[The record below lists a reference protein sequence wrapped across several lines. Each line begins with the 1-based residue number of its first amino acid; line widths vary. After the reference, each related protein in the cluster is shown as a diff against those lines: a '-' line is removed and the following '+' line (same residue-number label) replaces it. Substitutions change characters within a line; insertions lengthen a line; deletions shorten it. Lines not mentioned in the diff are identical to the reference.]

1 MKFHSVPSTRSG
13 LVLALALL
21 AAPAALFAQPQPPLT
36 GANAACASGPT
47 ASDTLSR
54 VDFPVDDSGFV
65 KIFNGKNL
73 KGWWEGCGS
82 THSNNDKINGGIW
95 LVDSNTGVLFS
106 NQPTSRAGSV
116 LMTNKSYG
124 NYELIFDAW
133 LSFGNDG
140 GVFNRVTAAG
150 SCYQSTMDYIQ
161 GSSVGGVYFEGGY
174 NGTTRNVD
182 PFTFGANKATISIG
196 TNSNSNNRLDTITKR
211 FSNPADYGCNATGC
225 VPANWT
231 AMWDTGGWN
240 QVRIKFFGTG
250 ASAANKVHNFMWIR
264 KLGSPN
270 WIPTVRDSVTQNTP
284 AAPLGFQIHGG
295 LSSWGNQNG
304 HWYRNIK
311 LRPLTD
317 DGTPIIEPTSIS
329 GQGARLKGAAAG
341 SRDVRTV
348 AGALTGTVPENFEIT
363 VSDASGRQLEK
374 FSGRAGAF
382 HHRLI
387 TRAQGVL
394 LVQIKT
400 AKGVDY
406 LRVPRIF

>member
-1 MKFHSVPSTRSG
+1 MKFQRMVPAWLG
-13 LVLALALL
+13 LALVLMPTVLL
-21 AAPAALFAQPQPPLT
+21 AQPQAPLT
-36 GANAACASGPT
+36 GLNAACATGPT
-47 ASDTLSR
+47 LVNGLPDTLSR
-54 VDFPVDDSGFV
+54 ADFPVDDSGFV

-82 THSNNDKINGGIW
+82 SHSNNDKTNGGIW

-124 NYELIFDAW
+124 NYELVFDAW

-150 SCYQSTMDYIQ
+150 SAYQSTMDYIQ

-174 NGTTRNVD
+174 TGATRNVD
-182 PFTFGANKATISIG
+182 PFVFSANKATISIG
-196 TNSNSNNRLDTITKR
+196 TNSTANNRLDTITKR
-211 FSNPADYGCNATGC
+211 FSNPTEFGCPATGC
-225 VPANWT
+225 GPTNWT

-240 QVRIKFFGTG
+240 QMRIQFFGTG
-250 ASAANKVHNFMWIR
+250 ASASNKVHNFVWIR
-264 KLGSPN
+264 KLGSTK
-270 WIPTVRDSVTQNTP
+270 WIPTVRDSVQFNTP

-311 LRPLTD
+311 IRPLTD
-317 DGTPIIEPTSIS
+317 AGVPIIEPTSIAPRT
-329 GQGARLKGAAAG
+329 GATAGAKE
-341 SRDVRTV
+341 VRTT
-348 AGALTGTVPENFEIT
+348 AGALTGTVPENFEIIIR
-363 VSDASGRQLEK
+363 DAAGRELEK

-382 HHRLI
+382 HHVLG
-387 TRAQGVL
+387 TQSKGLL

-400 AKGVDY
+400 AQGVDH
-406 LRVPRIF
+406 LRVPQIF